1 MSGRPQANLKPLDV
15 SPLFQPLS
23 VRQKV
28 LRNRIVM
35 PPMVVL
41 RGLTT
46 PEGIEWY
53 GRHAQGRVG
62 LVIVEATGVSQF
74 GTAFTAENLRPLT
87 QAIHAGGALAAIQLF
102 PSSLDSAQAPAQLSR
117 KQLAQMLEDYRVAA
131 ETCAGAGFDGIE
143 PHGAHGYLLNQF
155 FSPVQN
161 QRSDEYGGSPDNRMR
176 LALEIV
182 SSIRTICDKH
192 EMILLYRHTPV
203 GQGYGIEESLVL
215 GRRLVEA
222 GVDVLDISPAS
233 INQPGDRS
241 APFRDVGVPIIAV
254 NELDRISRAL
264 EVLNEGRADL
274 IAIGRGLIA
283 DPDWPIKVKSGEF
296 DEIIE
301 CTYCDEKCFGNLRQ
315 GIPVE
320 CTQWE

>member
-1 MSGRPQANLKPLDV
+1 MSGKPQANLESLDV
-15 SPLFQPLS
+15 SPLFQPLN
-23 VRQKV
+23 VRTKT

-53 GRHAQGRVG
+53 GRHAQGGVG
-62 LVIVEATGVSQF
+62 LVIVEATDVSRF
-74 GTAFTAENLRPLT
+74 GTAFTAENMSPLT
-87 QAIHAGGALAAIQLF
+87 EAIHAGGALAAIQLR
-102 PSSLDSAQAPAQLSR
+102 PSRRDSAQPPAQLSR
-117 KQLAQMLEDYRVAA
+117 KQLTQMLDSYRIAA

-161 QRSDEYGGSPDNRMR
+161 QRTDEYGGSLDNRMR
-176 LALEIV
+176 LARDIV
-182 SSIRTICDKH
+182 SAVRPICDKH

-222 GVDVLDISPAS
+222 GVDILDISPAS
-233 INQPGDRS
+233 INQPGDHS
-241 APFRDVGVPIIAV
+241 APFKGLGVPIIAV
-254 NELDRISRAL
+254 NELDRVSRAL

-274 IAIGRGLIA
+274 VAIGRGLIA
-283 DPDWPIKVKSGEF
+283 DPDWPTKVKSGQF
-296 DEIIE
+296 DAIIE